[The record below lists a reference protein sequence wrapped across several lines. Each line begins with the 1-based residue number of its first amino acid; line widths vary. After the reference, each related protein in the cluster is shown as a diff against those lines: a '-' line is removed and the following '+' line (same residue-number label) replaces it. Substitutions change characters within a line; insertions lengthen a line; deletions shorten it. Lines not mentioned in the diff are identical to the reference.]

1 MEADPSLSAVRGLL
15 PVVQTPFLA
24 DESIDYDTYRRELDW
39 VFTHQVDGVVVAM
52 VSEVLRL
59 SSVERDELIA
69 VTAEVC
75 GQRGL
80 VSVGSVG
87 AESTRVA
94 VGHARTAQSNGA
106 SAVMITPPMLTGHSE
121 TSLRRYFGAVIEAI
135 DLPVIIQDAS
145 GYVGKAM
152 SAGFQASLWRE
163 HGPRVLFKP
172 EAHPIG
178 PQLTELLDATDGRAG
193 IFDGTGGIFLVEAHR
208 RGVIGTM
215 PAADLIWAV
224 AALWRALEDGDVDRA
239 DGIADP
245 LSRIVSMQTSLDSF
259 VAIEK
264 HLLVAQAV
272 FESARLRAPDSSGLD
287 AVTLAEVDRLVEQ
300 LRAAVDARP

>member
-1 MEADPSLSAVRGLL
+1 MERGLSLNAVRGLL
-15 PVVQTPFLA
+15 PVVQTPFDA
-24 DESIDYDTYRRELDW
+24 DEAIDYATYRSQLDW
-39 VFTHQVDGVVVAM
+39 VFDQQVDGAVVAM

-75 GQRGL
+75 GERGL

-94 VGHARTAQSNGA
+94 VAHARTAQANGA
-106 SAVMITPPMLTGHSE
+106 TAVMITPPMLTGHSE
-121 TSLRRYFGAVIEAI
+121 ANLRRYFGAVIEAI

-152 SAGFQASLWRE
+152 SAGFQASLWRD

-178 PQLTELLDATDGRAG
+178 PQLTELLDATDGQAG

-224 AALWRALEDGDVDRA
+224 AALWRALEAGDAERA
-239 DGIADP
+239 DRIADP

-264 HLLVAQAV
+264 HLLVAQGI
-272 FESARLRAPDSSGLD
+272 FTSARLRSPDSSGLD
-287 AVTLAEVDRLVEQ
+287 AVTLAEIDRL
-300 LRAAVDARP
+300 AAILHDAVAG